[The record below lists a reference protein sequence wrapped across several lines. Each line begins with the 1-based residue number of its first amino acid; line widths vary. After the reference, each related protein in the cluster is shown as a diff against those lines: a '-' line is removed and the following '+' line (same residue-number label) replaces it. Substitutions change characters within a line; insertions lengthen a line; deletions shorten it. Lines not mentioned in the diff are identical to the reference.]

1 MRLKSKRWTWASIE
15 TEKTPYHSSFFGPLF
30 LWGFSFF
37 FTFALWAGEEF
48 SGAKTSKDLTWITI
62 PAGGVHRRLKV
73 SSNSSPAPHS
83 HFFCIKKNSAEGDE
97 FEMRARGEEKCL
109 YGASLF
115 PPCGGRDSRERAK
128 VSVRKESGAH
138 YLTEKQP
145 FPFFFLMQLSSFA
158 TLTTRAVLTFFQ
170 SKTTIFLPSA
180 FIFPDIY
187 TAHCICK

>member
-1 MRLKSKRWTWASIE
+1 MSW
-15 TEKTPYHSSFFGPLF
+15 
-30 LWGFSFF
+30 
-37 FTFALWAGEEF
+37 
-48 SGAKTSKDLTWITI
+48 
-62 PAGGVHRRLKV
+62 GGVLRCEDKQRSNLDNYTCWRRSQTTKGEFKLVSRSTFTLLLYLK
-73 SSNSSPAPHS
+73 
-83 HFFCIKKNSAEGDE
+83 KKSAEGDE

-115 PPCGGRDSRERAK
+115 PPCGGRVSRERAK
-128 VSVRKESGAH
+128 VSARKESGAH

-170 SKTTIFLPSA
+170 SKTTVFLPSA
-180 FIFPDIY
+180 FIFPDVY